1 MREQKNVSA
10 LWLSGS
16 CSFDTVGGL
25 VIIKNVPVMVKLTA
39 ISLLLF
45 SVKQH
50 GVVKETLGGGNVAS
64 GCQHCPTIMC
74 RMMLFD
80 ERLAPLFH
88 GRHACLYAF

>member
-50 GVVKETLGGGNVAS
+50 GVVKETLGGEMLPQVANIVQPS
-64 GCQHCPTIMC
+64 CV
-74 RMMLFD
+74 
-80 ERLAPLFH
+80 A
-88 GRHACLYAF
+88 